1 MNIQFKTKLS
11 FEEKKLLNNEF
22 EKHANQHEIKCN
34 YQPFNFIAK
43 EQDKI
48 LGFITGA
55 SVFDGVYVDELIVI
69 EEYRSKGI
77 GTKLIKQVEDYCRN
91 KQIRY
96 IELCTNEFQARPFYE
111 KLGFK
116 LEYVRQNK
124 EEPKL
129 TKYFLIK
136 YFKQYL

>member
-1 MNIQFKTKLS
+1 MNIQFKSELS
-11 FEEKKLLNNEF
+11 LEEKKLLNSEF
-22 EKHANQHEIKCN
+22 EKHANQHGVRCN

-55 SVFDGVYVDELIVI
+55 SVFDGVYVDELIVV
-69 EEYRSKGI
+69 EGHRGKDI
-77 GTKLIKQVEDYCRN
+77 GTRLIKQVEDYCKN
-91 KQIRY
+91 KKFRY

-111 KLGFK
+111 KLGFQ
-116 LEYVRQNK
+116 LEYVRENR
-124 EEPKL
+124 ENPKL

-136 YFKQYL
+136 YF

>member
-1 MNIQFKTKLS
+1 MNIQFKTELNMT
-11 FEEKKLLNNEF
+11 EKRLLNSEF
-22 EKHANQHEIKCN
+22 ELHSNQHGIRCN

-48 LGFITGA
+48 FGFITGA
-55 SVFDGVYVDELIVI
+55 SVFDSVYVDELIVL
-69 EEYRSKGI
+69 EEHRRKGI
-77 GTKLIKQVEDYCRN
+77 GTSLIKQVEDYHRN
-91 KQIRY
+91 KQFSY

-116 LEYVRQNK
+116 LEYVRENK

-136 YFKQYL
+136 YF